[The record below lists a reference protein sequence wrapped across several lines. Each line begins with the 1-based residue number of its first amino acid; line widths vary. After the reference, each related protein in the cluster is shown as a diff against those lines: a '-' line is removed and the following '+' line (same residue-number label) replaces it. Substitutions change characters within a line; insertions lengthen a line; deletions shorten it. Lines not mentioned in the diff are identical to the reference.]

1 MKAYGLTDRG
11 KVRRDNQDAFRFEL
25 PEGEEMLTGVVC
37 DGMGGAQAGALASS
51 IAVDAFMSHAANSLD
66 AKSSLSDMRAILKDA
81 VDYANAKVYAKAFSD
96 LDCIGM
102 GCTLVAVL
110 VAGKR
115 TMIANVGDSRAYLFY
130 KDQLRQVTVDHS
142 LVEDM
147 IARGKLTRE
156 EARIHP
162 KRNIITRAVGVDP
175 SVKTDLL
182 EIKFPAGAKLLL
194 CSDGLSNV
202 VTDDEIEQVLLEEP
216 EPEPACARLLELAL
230 QAGAPDNVTAF
241 LVQR

>member
-1 MKAYGLTDRG
+1 
-11 KVRRDNQDAFRFEL
+11 
-25 PEGEEMLTGVVC
+25 ML
-37 DGMGGAQAGALASS
+37 
-51 IAVDAFMSHAANSLD
+51 
-66 AKSSLSDMRAILKDA
+66 
-81 VDYANAKVYAKAFSD
+81 
-96 LDCIGM
+96 
-102 GCTLVAVL
+102 
-110 VAGKR
+110 
-115 TMIANVGDSRAYLFY
+115 ANVGDSRAYLFY
-130 KDQLRQVTVDHS
+130 KDQLHQVTVDHS